1 MEVYCP
7 LSVDTAMA
15 KGEGL
20 FWAMPVDKVVN
31 QIYDAICR
39 KKSKAYVTKRWHVL
53 GIINKNLPFF
63 LYRLL

>member
-1 MEVYCP
+1 
-7 LSVDTAMA
+7 MA

-20 FWAMPVDKVVN
+20 FWVMSVDKVAH
-31 QIYDAICR
+31 QIYAAIRR
-39 KKSKAYVTKRWHVL
+39 KKSKVYVTKRWHVL